1 MISFCHHSQQ
11 RQHQHAFPFLIFF
24 FCNLSPIF
32 HLLFYYI
39 QEKDSTFFFIRHN
52 NFSTLFFKNSFWLSS
67 NLPVQCLGSSLPS
80 SQSALPSQYLSKG
93 IQILVLPLHGYSETL
108 QAITIVIVSCTKMSQ
123 QQHKIHL
130 LVRYIWKKREKRKWN
145 WNILTNNQIQ

>member
-1 MISFCHHSQQ
+1 MISFWHHSQQ
-11 RQHQHAFPFLIFF
+11 RQHQHAFPFLNFF
-24 FCNLSPIF
+24 FAIF
-32 HLLFYYI
+32 LLFSTYYFI
-39 QEKDSTFFFIRHN
+39 IFKKKILLFFFIRHH
-52 NFSTLFFKNSFWLSS
+52 NFFTLFFKNSFWLSS